1 MSTHRIS
8 TVSDLDKIIVMDK
21 GEVVA
26 IGTHSE
32 LLDSSPLYQEMVH
45 LQSLEEKIGGD
56 INEI

>member
-1 MSTHRIS
+1 MIAHRIS

-32 LLDSSPLYQEMVH
+32 LLETSPLYQEMVH